1 MDIAFSYYLTK
12 KIELQEKKK
21 PKYTVIRESCVNC
34 GQQGYW
40 CQCSNQKLSNQKLSN
55 HMYANKKTEKSTI
68 TRMIRSYSYSSDS
81 SD

>member
-12 KIELQEKKK
+12 KIELQEKNE

-34 GQQGYW
+34 GQQSYW
-40 CQCSNQKLSNQKLSN
+40 CQCLNQKCSNQKCSNQKSLN
-55 HMYANKKTEKSTI
+55 QKSTI
-68 TRMIRSYSYSSDS
+68 TRIIRSYSYSSDS